1 MRPHEA
7 LLATSGQV
15 GGGKNCT
22 QLSLASSQVCH
33 LTCLSVLEQG
43 VEKTPSLVVR
53 KTRAPVA
60 RPWHSVE
67 PSVWTGLALGVRI
80 DST

>member
-1 MRPHEA
+1 MA

-15 GGGKNCT
+15 GGGKNYT
-22 QLSLASSQVCH
+22 QFPLASSQVCH

-53 KTRAPVA
+53 KTQAPELRLA
-60 RPWHSVE
+60 HPWHSVE
-67 PSVWTGLALGVRI
+67 PSVWTGLALEVRI